1 MVNANMSMIKI
12 DIKKY
17 NEIIN
22 DIIAVFDYHIASDRS
37 ILHKSKDVILT
48 DCGKTYVEIFEKN
61 GKAVFDIHN
70 IVELF
75 RSDIIY
81 PPSDIYYKDS
91 ERRYLVYCSQCVKF
105 SDYLD
110 VMEKIAENDNS
121 SKIDN
126 GELYYFR
133 KRFLALIAI
142 KRLRKL
148 LEDIAK
154 KYF

>member
-22 DIIAVFDYHIASDRS
+22 DIITVFDYHIASDRS
-37 ILHKSKDVILT
+37 ILCKPDNVTLT
-48 DCGKTYVEIFEKN
+48 DCAKIYVENFEYY
-61 GKAVFDIHN
+61 GKKVFNIHEIIN
-70 IVELF
+70 LLIN
-75 RSDIIY
+75 DTIY
-81 PPSDIYYKDS
+81 PPSNICYRDS
-91 ERRYLVYCSQCVKF
+91 DKRYLTYCTQPIKF

-154 KYF
+154 NHF